1 MKSRSRFPLFQLF
14 CGVMLLCVLLGWLI
28 VIFELVQRDAEVSE
42 NRIKLTEERYL
53 QDLVDRFDKNLEVD
67 GELLTKAELVK
78 AAVES
83 GDFSG
88 VWGNSF
94 IEERS
99 SVGVEAWP
107 DSIDPKSSDDLLH
120 LKVAREEKELF
131 RGINLLREG
140 VLNDSGVDLGD
151 ARKGLMSPGFKLLLI
166 AELEKWEPSEKL
178 ERLKIALRILA
189 VEGHVEQLSEEF
201 EEILTGQNG
210 LRYFYTKEQIEKKFD
225 SDEAML
231 FENRPEDRAS
241 IRLQGLEKW
250 PYLSMK
256 EGEYLDGKAFSKS
269 KTAIYFVGGG
279 TLISTIG
286 LIFAAVWLARRKL
299 EEARSQTDLAASVAH
314 ELRTPLAGQRVV
326 LESMLERKDYDEE
339 YLGMA
344 LRENCR
350 LSDLSEEFLTF
361 SRLERGVLELQLRS
375 HDLREL
381 LEPMVDDFKKQYDD
395 VELRLQ
401 GDFGVMALV
410 DEAAVVTVAR
420 NLIENAWKYS
430 EGVKNV
436 EISIADGG
444 EEVSFLVKD
453 EGRGLSTKD
462 CKRVFRQFYRVE
474 KKVSRNQ
481 DGLGLGLAIVKR
493 LVDGMDGRIEVES
506 EQGRGSVFSVFLKKG
521 GEE

>member
-88 VWGNSF
+88 VWGNNF

-107 DSIDPKSSDDLLH
+107 DSIDPKSSDDLLQYADDLKWGEIEDGRDRLGSRV

-189 VEGHVEQLSEEF
+189 VEGHVEQLSEDF

-314 ELRTPLAGQRVV
+314 ELRTPLAGQIF
-326 LESMLERKDYDEE
+326 
-339 YLGMA
+339 G
-344 LRENCR
+344 N
-350 LSDLSEEFLTF
+350 
-361 SRLERGVLELQLRS
+361 GVT
-375 HDLREL
+375 REL
-381 LEPMVDDFKKQYDD
+381 
-395 VELRLQ
+395 
-401 GDFGVMALV
+401 
-410 DEAAVVTVAR
+410 
-420 NLIENAWKYS
+420 
-430 EGVKNV
+430 
-436 EISIADGG
+436 SI
-444 EEVSFLVKD
+444 K
-453 EGRGLSTKD
+453 
-462 CKRVFRQFYRVE
+462 
-474 KKVSRNQ
+474 
-481 DGLGLGLAIVKR
+481 
-493 LVDGMDGRIEVES
+493 
-506 EQGRGSVFSVFLKKG
+506 
-521 GEE
+521 